1 VILVRHAQ
9 SEWNVHYGRTRV
21 DPGIPDAALTP
32 DGERQ
37 AHGLAA
43 ELAERDLVRLIVSP
57 YRRTLQT
64 AAIVAEALGLP
75 IEVEPLVRERC
86 VFSCDIGTPRSEL
99 ERLWPRLDFGRLDER
114 WWGDLD
120 ESEDSLL
127 HRCRT
132 FRANVDPLAERARI
146 GVITHYGF
154 ILGLTGHAVP
164 NAAIVPL
171 PRADHQRT
179 EDL

>member
-1 VILVRHAQ
+1 MILVRHAQ

-32 DGERQ
+32 EGERQ
-37 AHGLAA
+37 ARALAA
-43 ELAERDLVRLIVSP
+43 ELAGRGLARLLASP
-57 YRRTLQT
+57 YRRALQT
-64 AAIVAEALGLP
+64 AAIVADELGGGLA

-99 ERLWPRLDFGRLDER
+99 ERLWPRLAFGHPEER
-114 WWGDLD
+114 WWGELD
-120 ESEDSLL
+120 ETEESLL
-127 HRCRT
+127 HRCRA
-132 FRANVDPLAERARI
+132 FRARTDALPDRHRI

-154 ILGLTGHAVP
+154 ILGLTGQAVP

-171 PRADHQRT
+171 P
-179 EDL
+179 

>member
-1 VILVRHAQ
+1 MILVRHAQ

-21 DPGIPDAALTP
+21 DPGLPDAALTP
-32 DGERQ
+32 EGERQ
-37 AHGLAA
+37 ARELAA

-57 YRRTLQT
+57 YRRALQT
-64 AAIVAEALGLP
+64 AAIMAEALELP
-75 IEVEPLVRERC
+75 IEVEPLVRERA

-99 ERLWPRLDFGRLDER
+99 ARLWPDLDFGRLEER

-127 HRCRT
+127 HRCRA
-132 FRANVDPLAERARI
+132 FRAHTDSLPERARI

-154 ILGLTGHAVP
+154 ILGMTGQAVP

-171 PRADHQRT
+171 PRADSQRST
-179 EDL
+179 DL